1 VTARADQADTADGQ
15 PPEAPAFERVG
26 VVARRRHDGVSPL
39 LARRH
44 RVVSEYGL
52 EVRYH
57 TESLEDAPEGAAELR
72 MEEEPVDLLISLG
85 GDGTL
90 LRTSRLAAGREI
102 PILGI
107 NIGHLGFLTSAGE
120 SEMEATFARAVEGDF
135 VLDRRFTLGARVESA
150 EGETTATYSAL
161 NDFVIH
167 KGGTARVTSL
177 DLQVGEGRGRDAI
190 GSFTADGV
198 ILATPTGST
207 AYSMSAGGPII
218 VPDVA
223 CIVVTPICPHTLA
236 VRPLVIAADRS
247 VRIRALDRPDDL
259 VLTVD
264 GQQGCVLDPD
274 DEVVV
279 ERNDVVVSLMRFP
292 GQTFFGTLRRK
303 LNWAVRSQDGS

>member
-1 VTARADQADTADGQ
+1 MTAAADG
-15 PPEAPAFERVG
+15 ERGEHGERHTFERVG
-26 VVARRRHDGVSPL
+26 VVARRSHERLSPL
-39 LARRH
+39 LARLH
-44 RVVSEYGL
+44 RVVGEHGL
-52 EVRYH
+52 EIRY
-57 TESLEDAPEGAAELR
+57 EAENLEDAPEGASELR
-72 MEEEPVDLLISLG
+72 IEEEPVDLLISLG

-90 LRTSRLAAGREI
+90 LRTSRLGAGRGT

-120 SEMEATFARAVEGDF
+120 NEMEATFARTVEGDY
-135 VLDRRFTLGARVESA
+135 VLDRRFTLRARVESS

-177 DLQVGEGRGRDAI
+177 DLHVGEGRDRDAI

-218 VPDVA
+218 VPDVE

-236 VRPLVIAADRS
+236 VRPLVIAADRA

-274 DEVVV
+274 DEVIV
-279 ERNDVVVSLMRFP
+279 EKDDVVVSLIRFP

-303 LNWAVRSQDGS
+303 LNWAVRSQEGA